1 MTDATPPIIPPPES
15 GGPSGRA
22 IAALVLG
29 IVSLIP
35 CCLFL
40 SGIPAIILGR
50 GELAAVRSGTA
61 PASGETLA
69 RVGYVLGI
77 IGTVFGAV
85 MVAMWGLLIALGLFI
100 DGL

>member
-1 MTDATPPIIPPPES
+1 MNSASSAPTST
-15 GGPSGRA
+15 GPSGRA
-22 IAALVLG
+22 IATLVLG
-29 IVSLIP
+29 VVSLIP

-50 GELAAVRSGTA
+50 CELTAVRAGNA

-77 IGTVFGAV
+77 IGTVFGAA
-85 MVAMWGLLIALGLFI
+85 MIAMWGLLIALGLFI